1 MDGMVYKL
9 VPIKTPVIED
19 NYPDMGRMDTE
30 KMYTLAMKWEWGN
43 GENPKVY
50 QDPETRRNSISYRT
64 NLSRLMQQLI
74 DEGKNEKAK
83 KVIELALSKTPI
95 DLYGYYLTLEPFA
108 TGFYQVGEKAK
119 ARELIG
125 KLMSKYK
132 DQLKYFSTF
141 KSSDQTFMAT
151 DIITAIERYRSLLTV
166 TKEQGD
172 IEFYNKSRGEFN
184 SYNNRFPRFGRD
196 KE

>member
-1 MDGMVYKL
+1 
-9 VPIKTPVIED
+9 
-19 NYPDMGRMDTE
+19 
-30 KMYTLAMKWEWGN
+30 
-43 GENPKVY
+43 
-50 QDPETRRNSISYRT
+50 
-64 NLSRLMQQLI
+64 MQQLI

-108 TGFYQVGEKAK
+108 TGYYQIGEKAK